1 MKRTGIW
8 KCQEFLIPV
17 FNQTSLKICCWNPIA
32 VYFNCLYHPK
42 HLFLFTFK
50 PNIEMYKIWNLCI
63 VYALCEIWNICMYV
77 CITQD
82 MKSMYHI
89 MYQTRYEIYI
99 FIYIWYLVSREA
111 LNSNYRELTHPY
123 INLRSSGTPTK
134 IKVTHK
140 PFSIQIKI

>member
-1 MKRTGIW
+1 MKSMYR
-8 KCQEFLIPV
+8 
-17 FNQTSLKICCWNPIA
+17 ICIIQDMK
-32 VYFNCLYHPK
+32 YMH
-42 HLFLFTFK
+42 
-50 PNIEMYKIWNLCI
+50 
-63 VYALCEIWNICMYV
+63 V

-99 FIYIWYLVSREA
+99 FICIIQDVKSRYLVSRET

-140 PFSIQIKI
+140 PFSMQIKI

>member
-1 MKRTGIW
+1 MYRICIIQDMK
-8 KCQEFLIPV
+8 
-17 FNQTSLKICCWNPIA
+17 
-32 VYFNCLYHPK
+32 Y
-42 HLFLFTFK
+42 
-50 PNIEMYKIWNLCI
+50 
-63 VYALCEIWNICMYV
+63 MYV

-99 FIYIWYLVSREA
+99 FICIIQDVKSRYLVSREA
-111 LNSNYRELTHPY
+111 LNSNYRELAHPY

-140 PFSIQIKI
+140 PFSIQIEI